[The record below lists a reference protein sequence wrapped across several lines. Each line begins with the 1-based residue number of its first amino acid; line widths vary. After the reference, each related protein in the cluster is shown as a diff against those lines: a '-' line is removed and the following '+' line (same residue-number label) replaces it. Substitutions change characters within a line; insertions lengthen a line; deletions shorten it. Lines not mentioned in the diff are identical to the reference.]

1 MAQTQLSVANGDVVK
16 VSGLPVQLALPAIT
30 SGKYI
35 SNLQITAGDNNYTPG
50 QTASM
55 LPSDNPTIS
64 YTEVDIP
71 VTTPVQLALP
81 EITAGNV
88 VSNYQLTVTR
98 GGTPTTYNPG
108 DTVTIQPGD
117 TVELTL
123 TQAPAQTSVEVTID
137 YTDTTEP
144 QIVGE

>member
-1 MAQTQLSVANGDVVK
+1 MAQTHLTVSNGDVVQ
-16 VSGLPVQLALPAIT
+16 VSGLPVTLALPAVT

-35 SNLQITAGDNNYTPG
+35 QTLQITAGSNNYTPG

-55 LPSDNPTIS
+55 LPSDNPTLT

-71 VTTPVQLALP
+71 VTTPVELALP
-81 EITAGNV
+81 AITAGNV
-88 VSNYQLTVTR
+88 VSDYQLTVTR

-108 DTVTIQPGD
+108 DTVTIQLGD

-123 TQAPAQTSVEVTID
+123 TQAPAQISVEVTID
-137 YTDTTEP
+137 YTNTTEP